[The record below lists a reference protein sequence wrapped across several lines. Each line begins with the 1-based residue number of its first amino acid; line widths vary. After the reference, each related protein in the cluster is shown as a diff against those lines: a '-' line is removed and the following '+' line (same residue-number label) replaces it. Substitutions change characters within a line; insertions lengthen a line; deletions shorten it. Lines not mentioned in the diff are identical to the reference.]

1 MILLAPEVT
10 DEAKEVPASL
20 EQLQLRLF
28 ASIISVQEE
37 KKKQTQKKNTKQTC
51 ACIMYIY
58 TAITATVFVLQ

>member
-37 KKKQTQKKNTKQTC
+37 KKNKHKKKTQNKL
-51 ACIMYIY
+51 
-58 TAITATVFVLQ
+58 VPV